1 MLYFYSQIGINL
13 KFVTSNNPL
22 SVIFISGITGN
33 DKNDNIKKGLKSILD
48 EIAFSEECKLFK
60 SEITSFD
67 EREVIIQLCHH
78 LFLVLILK
86 LSLLRLGKFIFLDKS
101 FCKFKLLVLSKSLLF
116 CITNLPF
123 L

>member
-48 EIAFSEECKLFK
+48 EIAFKNVNYLN
-60 SEITSFD
+60 
-67 EREVIIQLCHH
+67 Q
-78 LFLVLILK
+78 
-86 LSLLRLGKFIFLDKS
+86 
-101 FCKFKLLVLSKSLLF
+101 KLLLLM
-116 CITNLPF
+116 NER
-123 L
+123 

>member
-67 EREVIIQLCHH
+67 EREVIIPPISREIEAK
-78 LFLVLILK
+78 VLPRNGPAAFSHPSRSNSGSMPSPSRG
-86 LSLLRLGKFIFLDKS
+86 SLEIGRAH
-101 FCKFKLLVLSKSLLF
+101 V
-116 CITNLPF
+116 
-123 L
+123 

>member
-33 DKNDNIKKGLKSILD
+33 DKNDNVK
-48 EIAFSEECKLFK
+48 
-60 SEITSFD
+60 
-67 EREVIIQLCHH
+67 HH

>member
-1 MLYFYSQIGINL
+1 MIKMIML
-13 KFVTSNNPL
+13 
-22 SVIFISGITGN
+22 
-33 DKNDNIKKGLKSILD
+33 KKGLKSILD

-67 EREVIIQLCHH
+67 EREVIIPPISREIEATVLPS
-78 LFLVLILK
+78 LTTIMPPFILVLILK

>member
-33 DKNDNIKKGLKSILD
+33 DKNGNIKKGLKSILD

-60 SEITSFD
+60 
-67 EREVIIQLCHH
+67 
-78 LFLVLILK
+78 
-86 LSLLRLGKFIFLDKS
+86 
-101 FCKFKLLVLSKSLLF
+101 
-116 CITNLPF
+116 
-123 L
+123 

>member
-33 DKNDNIKKGLKSILD
+33 DKNDNIKQGLKSILD

-67 EREVIIQLCHH
+67 EREVIIPPISREIEAT
-78 LFLVLILK
+78 VLP
-86 LSLLRLGKFIFLDKS
+86 SLTTIMPPFIFITY
-101 FCKFKLLVLSKSLLF
+101 FKTIFIK
-116 CITNLPF
+116 IR
-123 L
+123 